1 MLNSADSE
9 MCDPLSLGISS
20 GASWR
25 VIGPMNN
32 NVLNQHSNILRP
44 SIDTTVT
51 KEYST
56 DCDGLLVPS
65 EILDANGQSLTVN
78 SHNNMMEPDT
88 YENDFDG
95 REEANI

>member
-1 MLNSADSE
+1 M
-9 MCDPLSLGISS
+9 
-20 GASWR
+20 
-25 VIGPMNN
+25 
-32 NVLNQHSNILRP
+32 
-44 SIDTTVT
+44 T

-78 SHNNMMEPDT
+78 SDNNMMEPDT